1 MGGSYLTQRAM
12 SWWTKAQ
19 NVTVSTIPPHAFP
32 IPLSIMQKS
41 PSVSLSSLGGKC
53 QGYSFPLLEQ
63 SIKHDFIV
71 LKARI
76 IDFSL
81 LVHSNLFEVQ
91 LTVNQDQKKGRGSG
105 CIHGRAFLL
114 GHTAPRVPHNFGYL
128 HFSLAI
134 LYVKKKRQRQREN
147 LQIRQTAKNF

>member
-1 MGGSYLTQRAM
+1 M

-32 IPLSIMQKS
+32 IPLFIMQKS
-41 PSVSLSSLGGKC
+41 PSAPLSLLGGKC
-53 QGYSFPLLEQ
+53 QGYSFPPLEQ

-71 LKARI
+71 LKAKI

-81 LVHSNLFEVQ
+81 LVHSNLFEMQ
-91 LTVNQDQKKGRGSG
+91 LTVNQHQKKGRGTG
-105 CIHGRAFLL
+105 CIYGRAFLL
-114 GHTAPRVPHNFGYL
+114 GHTTAWVSHNFGYL

-134 LYVKKKRQRQREN
+134 LCVKKKRETETERALAN
-147 LQIRQTAKNF
+147 QTNC